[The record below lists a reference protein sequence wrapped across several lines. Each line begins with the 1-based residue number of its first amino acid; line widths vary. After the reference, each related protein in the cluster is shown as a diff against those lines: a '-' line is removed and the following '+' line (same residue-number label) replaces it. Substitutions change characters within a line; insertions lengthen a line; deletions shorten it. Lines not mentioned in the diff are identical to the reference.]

1 MFLPCRK
8 HSFCIAAIVAIVL
21 TFCIPTRAQQ
31 TIGNLPASQSGPSFV
46 PVTKI
51 FPGGG
56 SPPPPDP
63 RGALYQGNAY
73 YINEGHR
80 LFLWYNCVG
89 CHANGGGGMGPALM
103 DNQWRYGGQLDQIYA
118 SIAQGRPNGMPSWEN
133 KIPGG
138 QIWELAA
145 FVQSLSVPS
154 SENGDTSAA
163 AQPQPP
169 PALPAH
175 HPEKPLSEAPGTQ
188 SAPK

>member
-1 MFLPCRK
+1 MSSPCRK
-8 HSFCIAAIVAIVL
+8 RSFHIAAIVTLVL
-21 TFCIPTRAQQ
+21 IFSSPALAQQ
-31 TIGNLPASQSGPSFV
+31 TFGNLPASQSGPSFV

-63 RGALYQGNAY
+63 RAAIYQGNAY

-118 SIAQGRPNGMPSWEN
+118 SIAQGRPNGMPSWAN
-133 KIPGG
+133 KIPDG

-145 FVQSLSVPS
+145 FVKSLSVPS
-154 SENGDTSAA
+154 SENGATPAQ

-175 HPEKPLSEAPGTQ
+175 NPEQPVSEAPSTQ